1 MWARRE
7 EARVGV
13 VTVWKQ
19 KSLKNVDISGM
30 ITSFFIS
37 IVDLVIKQ
45 SGSEKKTRNRGIKEQ
60 SIFKRSFFANS
71 VLILRMVK
79 KTKSKTKHKKH
90 SKWGHPFSKLPMT
103 RIGLHLT
110 HLYSKILLIWV
121 AIHLN
126 NHLNHS
132 QLEAGF
138 KVSHPCFK
146 ISQNPL
152 LIKVVF

>member
-1 MWARRE
+1 
-7 EARVGV
+7 
-13 VTVWKQ
+13 
-19 KSLKNVDISGM
+19 VDISGM

-90 SKWGHPFSKLPMT
+90 SK
-103 RIGLHLT
+103 
-110 HLYSKILLIWV
+110 
-121 AIHLN
+121 
-126 NHLNHS
+126 
-132 QLEAGF
+132 
-138 KVSHPCFK
+138 
-146 ISQNPL
+146 
-152 LIKVVF
+152 